1 MVFIQFKNFWL
12 QNSQAFE
19 IAAFVYGTILFM
31 DPFLINVCSRFR
43 SRCFIFCTRVGT
55 QNRRQREDTAVTSL
69 VIRTS
74 TVRSCFRVAA
84 LLFEV
89 LLLQV
94 CSVVYG
100 ALM

>member
-1 MVFIQFKNFWL
+1 VVFIQFKNFWL

-19 IAAFVYGTILFM
+19 IAAFMYGTILFM

-43 SRCFIFCTRVGT
+43 SFRTRVGT
-55 QNRRQREDTAVTSL
+55 QNSRQREDTAVTSL